1 MPCGFTSAP
10 ATGVDSVLAPGLKEK
25 LDVVAGEA
33 APAPNGKAP
42 PRAGAAVTGVAA
54 PGANGFC
61 GAAEFAVLDAPSPKG
76 KTPPNAGAAV
86 AGAGAP
92 DANGLCGATE
102 FAILD
107 AAIPWLG

>member
-1 MPCGFTSAP
+1 MPCGFTTAP
-10 ATGVDSVLAPGLKEK
+10 ATGVDSVFAPNWKEK

-61 GAAEFAVLDAPSPKG
+61 GAAEFAVLDVPAPKG
-76 KTPPNAGAAV
+76 KTPPNARAAV

-92 DANGLCGATE
+92 DANGFCGATE